1 MTRTHPL
8 AELPHPHRLFDLGPH
23 NGAHRVAIRAGIS
36 VGIPLLILWSI
47 GHVELALYS
56 TFGAFVSFYG
66 RSHSHVIRARLQ
78 SGAAIGMV
86 GAVSVGAAV
95 SLSEQREWL
104 VLPATAAYAAVI
116 TGAAQRFGWKPT
128 GALFPVFALSA
139 TASIPGGQT
148 DALLAA
154 GTAAAS
160 AAFALIVGIAG
171 LARPAARDFERRARA
186 AAAPTRPESPRVS
199 EAVGVGLVVGVAGLI
214 PTALGLDYPYWAMVA
229 AAAAL
234 ATSGPDEQL
243 VRAGHRLTGTIAGV
257 GVAWLIMSVDLPP
270 IVTIAVICV
279 LQMCA
284 ELFVVRNYGL
294 ALVFVTPLALVMLDF
309 AHPQPDLTLLLA
321 RILETAIGV
330 AVVIAAALA
339 WRWAERPGAQEVS

>member
-8 AELPHPHRLFDLGPH
+8 AELPHPHRLFDIGPH

-36 VGIPLLILWSI
+36 VGTPLLILWSI

-78 SGAAIGMV
+78 SGVAIGMV

-139 TASIPGGQT
+139 TASIPGSET

-160 AAFALIVGIAG
+160 AAFALIVGIGG

-339 WRWAERPGAQEVS
+339 WRWAEHPGRRR

>member
-36 VGIPLLILWSI
+36 VGTPLLILWSI

-56 TFGAFVSFYG
+56 TFGAFVSLYG

-78 SGAAIGMV
+78 SGVAIGMV

-139 TASIPGGQT
+139 TASIPGSET

-339 WRWAERPGAQEVS
+339 WRWAEHPGRRR

>member
-1 MTRTHPL
+1 M
-8 AELPHPHRLFDLGPH
+8 ADLPHPSRLFDLGPH

-36 VGIPLLILWSI
+36 VGLPLLTLWSI

-66 RSHSHVIRARLQ
+66 RSHSHLRRARLQ
-78 SGAAIGMV
+78 SGVTIGMV
-86 GAVSVGAAV
+86 GAVSIGAAV

-116 TGAAQRFGWKPT
+116 TGAAQRFAWKPT

-139 TASIPGGQT
+139 TASIPGGT
-148 DALLAA
+148 ADALLAA

-160 AAFALIVGIAG
+160 AVFALLIGVTG
-171 LARPAARDFERRARA
+171 LARPSARA
-186 AAAPTRPESPRVS
+186 TERPARALTATEHPERLRTG
-199 EAVGVGLVVGVAGLI
+199 EAIRNGLIVGVAGLI
-214 PTALGLDYPYWAMVA
+214 PTTLGLDYPYWAMVA

-234 ATSGPDEQL
+234 ATTGPDEQL
-243 VRAGHRLTGTIAGV
+243 VRAGHRLTGTVAGV
-257 GVAWLIMSVDLPP
+257 AVAWLIMSSDLPP
-270 IVTIAVICV
+270 LLTIAAICV

-309 AHPQPDLTLLLA
+309 AHPQPDLSLLLS

-330 AVVIAAALA
+330 AVVIAAALLG
-339 WRWAERPGAQEVS
+339 RWVGRSQAR

>member
-1 MTRTHPL
+1 MTRIHPM
-8 AELPHPHRLFDLGPH
+8 ADLPHPSRLFDLGPH

-36 VGIPLLILWSI
+36 VGVPLLILWSI

-66 RSHSHVIRARLQ
+66 RSHSHLVRARLQ
-78 SGAAIGMV
+78 TGVAIGMV
-86 GAVSVGAAV
+86 GAVSIGAAV

-116 TGAAQRFGWKPT
+116 TGAAQRFAWKPT

-139 TASIPGGQT
+139 TASIPGGAM
-148 DALLAA
+148 DAILAA

-160 AAFALIVGIAG
+160 AAFALLVGVAG
-171 LARPAARDFERRARA
+171 LARPSARTFERRARA
-186 AAAPTRPESPRVS
+186 SSATAHPERLRIA
-199 EAVGVGLVVGVAGLI
+199 EAIWNGLIVGAAGLI
-214 PTALGLDYPYWAMVA
+214 PTTLGLDYPYWAMVA

-243 VRAGHRLTGTIAGV
+243 VRAGHRLTGTVAGV
-257 GVAWLIMSVDLPP
+257 AVAWLIMAVDLPP
-270 IVTIAVICV
+270 LVTIAVICV

-309 AHPQPDLTLLLA
+309 AHPQPDLSLLLA
-321 RILETAIGV
+321 RIFETAIGV
-330 AVVIAAALA
+330 AVVIAAALL
-339 WRWAERPGAQEVS
+339 WRGMGRSRQQ

>member
-1 MTRTHPL
+1 MTRTHPM
-8 AELPHPHRLFDLGPH
+8 ADLPHPSRLFDLGPH

-36 VGIPLLILWSI
+36 VGVPLLILWSI

-66 RSHSHVIRARLQ
+66 RSHSHLIRARLQ
-78 SGAAIGMV
+78 SGVAIGMV
-86 GAVSVGAAV
+86 GAVAIGAAV
-95 SLSEQREWL
+95 SLSGQREWL
-104 VLPATAAYAAVI
+104 VLPATAVYAAII
-116 TGAAQRFGWKPT
+116 TGAAQRFAWKPT

-139 TASIPGGQT
+139 TASIPDGVT

-160 AAFALIVGIAG
+160 ATFALLVGIAG
-171 LARPAARDFERRARA
+171 LARPSTRTLERRARA
-186 AAAPTRPESPRVS
+186 SATPAQAHPLQLWN
-199 EAVGVGLVVGVAGLI
+199 AVTGGLIIGVAGLI
-214 PTALGLDYPYWAMVA
+214 PTAIGLDYPYWAMVA

-243 VRAGHRLTGTIAGV
+243 VRAGHRLTGTVAGV
-257 GVAWLIMSVDLPP
+257 AVAWLIMAVDLPSL
-270 IVTIAVICV
+270 VTIAVICA

-309 AHPQPDLTLLLA
+309 AHPQPDLSLLWA

-330 AVVIAAALA
+330 AVVIAAALL
-339 WRWAERPGAQEVS
+339 WRRGTGSSPK